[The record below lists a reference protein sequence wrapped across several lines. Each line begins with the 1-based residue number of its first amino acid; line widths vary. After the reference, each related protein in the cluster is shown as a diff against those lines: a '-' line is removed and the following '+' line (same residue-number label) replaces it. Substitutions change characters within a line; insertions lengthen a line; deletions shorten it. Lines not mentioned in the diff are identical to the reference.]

1 MVDLKIV
8 HKSLYFWN
16 WNQDPMYTM
25 LRYDRGLVSLFK
37 NSKDVEEFHD
47 KIKLDQNNVKVDV
60 E

>member
-1 MVDLKIV
+1 
-8 HKSLYFWN
+8 
-16 WNQDPMYTM
+16 MYTM